1 LLDSLLQESESG
13 FRWGIFKKAQE
24 IMDGEN
30 FSISKT
36 ALPQTTDTSLSIE
49 FSESLTV
56 FAASSAIILS
66 ILGCTGN
73 LLTMVALTR
82 DKKLRQQATTYFV
95 ISLAISDLFFC
106 VINLPLT
113 AARFIRKEWTLGP
126 VLCRLFPFFFYGN
139 VAASLMSMVAI
150 TINRYV
156 LIAFHGYYRKIYSY
170 RNIIFM
176 LLAVWT
182 FSFGMIFPPLVDIW
196 GTLGLDEATFS
207 CTIKSLNGK
216 SPKKFLFLVAFLLPS
231 ISIILCYSAIFYKVR
246 SSRQK
251 LESHSTPVNV
261 QANKRKEAIKSQ
273 RLEDLKLTKMM
284 LTIFLLFMICF
295 LPLML
300 VNVLDDDIKQPSVHI
315 IASVLAWMSAT
326 INPII
331 YSFLNKQYQK
341 AFRTLLCRFKTRP
354 NTRRET
360 KSSGLSCYSLA
371 TGLRT
376 PETSSSTSIL
386 VSKSTGAVE
395 LKYFS
400 QTDDFTIVKEDD
412 LYTQKQLQCMGVIE
426 C

>member
-1 LLDSLLQESESG
+1 MIKCQLAFGVMEVESNFITRTVSPSTTNNNNPLL
-13 FRWGIFKKAQE
+13 F
-24 IMDGEN
+24 
-30 FSISKT
+30 
-36 ALPQTTDTSLSIE
+36 E
-49 FSESLTV
+49 FPRSMTI
-56 FAASSAIILS
+56 FAASAAIILS
-66 ILGCTGN
+66 IIGCAGN
-73 LLTMVALTR
+73 LLTVVALTR

-106 VINLPLT
+106 AINLPLT
-113 AARFIRKEWTLGP
+113 AARYIQQEWTLGP

-150 TINRYV
+150 TVNRYV
-156 LIAFHGYYRKIYSY
+156 LIAFHGYYRKIYTY
-170 RNIIFM
+170 RNIIIM
-176 LLAVWT
+176 LFAVWT

-207 CTIKSLNGK
+207 CTIKKLNGK

-231 ISIILCYSAIFYKVR
+231 ISISLCYSAIFYKVR
-246 SSRQK
+246 SSRIK
-251 LESHSTPVNV
+251 LESHNTPVQV
-261 QANKRKEAIKSQ
+261 KTSKRKEAIRNQ

-331 YSFLNKQYQK
+331 YSFLNKHYQK
-341 AFRTLLCRFKTRP
+341 AFRTLLGLS
-354 NTRRET
+354 NIRE
-360 KSSGLSCYSLA
+360 KQGNGLSCYSLA
-371 TGLRT
+371 QGLRT
-376 PETSSSTSIL
+376 PESSKSSRSTNVMSSSAR
-386 VSKSTGAVE
+386 VVE

-400 QTDDFTIVKEDD
+400 QTDDFSIVNEDD
-412 LYTQKQLQCMGVIE
+412 VHTQKQLQCMGVMQ